1 MNFFK
6 GTQEQVDVED
16 GGGGRLKTDML
27 NREEIFKKKTYC
39 GNMGTQGNFEREQ
52 KPSWETLIACLL
64 NKSSVIVV
72 IRKKTILDGSGMH

>member
-27 NREEIFKKKTYC
+27 NREEILKKKKHIVETWEHKAILK
-39 GNMGTQGNFEREQ
+39 GNKDLLGR
-52 KPSWETLIACLL
+52 PS
-64 NKSSVIVV
+64 
-72 IRKKTILDGSGMH
+72 